1 MGEGEA
7 LVCWVCSDGPQ
18 WSFPV
23 ELISRNSPTSNSQRR
38 KDRRKKTAMVAKTR
52 ECIPHL
58 QALLYKKI
66 LPIDRYV
73 CTQSIH
79 NSFAQKLIKVEK
91 MKSIYLK
98 CGLKLDMIIAA
109 IHAKLKEWRLEH

>member
-1 MGEGEA
+1 
-7 LVCWVCSDGPQ
+7 
-18 WSFPV
+18 
-23 ELISRNSPTSNSQRR
+23 
-38 KDRRKKTAMVAKTR
+38 MVAKTR

-73 CTQSIH
+73 RTQSIH
-79 NSFAQKLIKVEK
+79 NSFDQKLINVEQ
-91 MKSIYLK
+91 MKLIYLN

-109 IHAKLKEWRLEH
+109 IQAT